1 MGAEKREILID
12 NFVANMAQESN
23 KHIYNRRFVLTKLR
37 FEITGALVV
46 AVASAVLLED
56 GILNLIK
63 RISFTLFG
71 DTTPFS
77 NSGRLQHKI
86 NSVINA
92 DREFVSQ
99 PAVTAGTNQFS
110 LSLDIPFTMNDFIMA
125 EGFKLVTDK
134 FRGRE
139 IKEPTY
145 NILFGDVTDVATPG
159 MGGTVALGPINVN
172 VYALDEDVEQ
182 KENEI
187 REEIIDVEDRV
198 IASASDGLID
208 LRDNNIL
215 RRIAIQ
221 SRDNAT
227 GLLDDTVIDSVQIVR
242 NQDQVIK
249 NVKWIDLQ
257 NEMKKEYGLGDD
269 LFAKVG
275 PGFVFL
281 QLDKEKDLSGF
292 IDTAIKGGTKT
303 IQLKIIPTVGK
314 VAKVDTS
321 KEMVLG
327 RSS

>member
-145 NILFGDVTDVATPG
+145 NILFRRRDRRGDAG
-159 MGGTVALGPINVN
+159 
-172 VYALDEDVEQ
+172 
-182 KENEI
+182 
-187 REEIIDVEDRV
+187 
-198 IASASDGLID
+198 DGWD
-208 LRDNNIL
+208 GRARPHQRQRLRA
-215 RRIAIQ
+215 R
-221 SRDNAT
+221 
-227 GLLDDTVIDSVQIVR
+227 
-242 NQDQVIK
+242 
-249 NVKWIDLQ
+249 
-257 NEMKKEYGLGDD
+257 
-269 LFAKVG
+269 
-275 PGFVFL
+275 
-281 QLDKEKDLSGF
+281 
-292 IDTAIKGGTKT
+292 
-303 IQLKIIPTVGK
+303 
-314 VAKVDTS
+314 
-321 KEMVLG
+321 
-327 RSS
+327 

>member
-1 MGAEKREILID
+1 
-12 NFVANMAQESN
+12 
-23 KHIYNRRFVLTKLR
+23 
-37 FEITGALVV
+37 
-46 AVASAVLLED
+46 
-56 GILNLIK
+56 
-63 RISFTLFG
+63 
-71 DTTPFS
+71 
-77 NSGRLQHKI
+77 
-86 NSVINA
+86 
-92 DREFVSQ
+92 
-99 PAVTAGTNQFS
+99 
-110 LSLDIPFTMNDFIMA
+110 
-125 EGFKLVTDK
+125 
-134 FRGRE
+134 
-139 IKEPTY
+139 
-145 NILFGDVTDVATPG
+145 